1 MTVVVVIGALLAALG
16 GALSARDAH
25 LALWRRVAG
34 LAALVVGLG
43 LLRLAPA
50 GEVPGTIVLSAQ
62 AGGQPAV
69 TRVVVETA
77 GSGRETFAVPLQHTV
92 QGAPVALWT
101 LVGLGLLCLVA
112 ARRLGRLTASLPL
125 VAAAA
130 GAVLFLTA
138 AGGASG
144 EAAVR
149 AFLSR
154 ALANVQIGAFTV
166 PPEGWTYPGG
176 GLALGCGVAA
186 GVALWIT
193 AREFTKEIKGLAV
206 LVPTGAAVALV
217 GCGGLLLAA
226 GGPWW
231 TPAESLAVAAVL
243 TLGGAS
249 FMQDHPGQQA
259 ALLSVGC
266 GLAGLAAGAA

>member
-43 LLRLAPA
+43 LLRLAPP

-62 AGGQPAV
+62 ASGQPAV

-166 PPEGWTYPGG
+166 PPEGWAYPGG

-206 LVPTGAAVALV
+206 LVPIGAAVALV

-243 TLGGAS
+243 ALGGAS

>member
-43 LLRLAPA
+43 LLRLAPP
-50 GEVPGTIVLSAQ
+50 GEAPGTIVLSAQ

-206 LVPTGAAVALV
+206 LMPIGSAVALV

-243 TLGGAS
+243 ALGGAS